1 MNWVLQAHLES
12 EERKRGRS
20 PNKVGK
26 PGGKVPCGKWSR
38 HLRTAPSLSTLLSL
52 SKNVFPFL
60 MLPIS
65 YCATLSLWYLK
76 NLAKSLY
83 TVAFSEGLWIIYRQ
97 SSKENYNFPMEPA
110 LQSRFTWREAHT
122 PAILSRNK
130 SSAGK
135 NGWRPGNNLVE
146 LTT

>member
-12 EERKRGRS
+12 EESERGRT

-26 PGGKVPCGKWSR
+26 PGEKVPCGKWSR
-38 HLRTAPSLSTLLSL
+38 HLRIALSLSTLLSL

-65 YCATLSLWYLK
+65 SCAILSLWYLK

-83 TVAFSEGLWIIYRQ
+83 TVAFSEGL
-97 SSKENYNFPMEPA
+97 
-110 LQSRFTWREAHT
+110 
-122 PAILSRNK
+122 
-130 SSAGK
+130 
-135 NGWRPGNNLVE
+135 
-146 LTT
+146 